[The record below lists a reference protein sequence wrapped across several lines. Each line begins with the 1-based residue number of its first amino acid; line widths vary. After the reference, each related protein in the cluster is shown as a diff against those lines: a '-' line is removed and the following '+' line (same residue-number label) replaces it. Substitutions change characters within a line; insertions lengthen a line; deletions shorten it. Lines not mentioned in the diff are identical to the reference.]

1 MSVRERIVIF
11 FWYIAIL
18 CWAALICASIALVPA
33 LGGRGWVEAW
43 GVIVVLIFLANFFA
57 LAVRYR
63 VKNRAT
69 RLMVVLSSLSL
80 FGVVAL
86 YVVPII
92 IDLFTCAACW
102 KRAGLS

>member
-57 LAVRYR
+57 LAVSVSREKPRYPIDGCSF
-63 VKNRAT
+63 VAF
-69 RLMVVLSSLSL
+69 SLRRSGPL
-80 FGVVAL
+80 CGA
-86 YVVPII
+86 YNY
-92 IDLFTCAACW
+92 
-102 KRAGLS
+102 